1 MLACSTQAC
10 FMQHLVDN
18 ACIELP
24 ALQHVV
30 YAELLSLV
38 KPSIIGLVELKT
50 AQQMDSNSSRCLA
63 QAA

>member
-1 MLACSTQAC
+1 
-10 FMQHLVDN
+10 MQHLVDN